1 MASAESTNRSTSR
14 FQDRTVFITGAAHG
28 MGRAHALAFAREG
41 ARLVVC
47 DACHQYNT
55 VPYQL
60 AQPGELASLAA
71 EIEQIGRPV
80 LAAEVS
86 VTDLASMQ
94 ALVEQ
99 AQQNFGSIDIL
110 VANAG
115 IYSFASSWELTEE
128 QWDETVNVDLKGVWI
143 SCKVCIPQML
153 SRHSG
158 KIICISSTAGLK
170 GMANLAHYVAAKHG
184 VIGLV
189 KTLAIELA
197 PYNIN
202 VNAVCPT
209 SVDTAMLSNQAL
221 YDVFAGGPGPLAT
234 HEHMLDLMNQLNLFP
249 DRDLLAPEDIS
260 SVVLWLASDEARHL
274 TGCALP
280 VDAGYL
286 TR

>member
-1 MASAESTNRSTSR
+1 MASAESTNVFNPR
-14 FQDRTVFITGAAHG
+14 FHDRTVFITGAAHG
-28 MGRAHALAFAREG
+28 MGRTHALAFAREG
-41 ARLVVC
+41 ARIVMC
-47 DACHQYNT
+47 DACHQYHT
-55 VPYQL
+55 VPYPL
-60 AQPGELASLAA
+60 AQSEELATLAS
-71 EIEQIGRPV
+71 EIEQMGRPV
-80 LAAEVS
+80 LAAEVD
-86 VTDLASMQ
+86 VTDLTSMQ
-94 ALVEQ
+94 SLVEQ
-99 AQQNFGSIDIL
+99 AQRELGPIDIL

-115 IYSFASSWELTEE
+115 IYSFAPSWELTEE
-128 QWDETVNVDLKGVWI
+128 QWDETVDVDLKGVWI
-143 SCKVCIPQML
+143 TCKVCIPHML
-153 SRHSG
+153 SRRSG

-184 VIGLV
+184 VLGLV

-197 PYNIN
+197 SYNIN

-221 YDVFAGGPGPLAT
+221 YDVFAGGPGPMAT
-234 HEHMLDLMNQLNLFP
+234 HEHMLELMNQLNLFP
-249 DRDLLAPEDIS
+249 DRGLLPPEHIS